1 MSSRYHI
8 YPVLKQGKYYYQW
21 GDNIGFY
28 PTPTE
33 VKSFRVHYVKKPKTL
48 VQGSTPTSDSYAST
62 PEISQEHH
70 DSLVAYATY
79 QIMMRIDPQKAMVW
93 KQEWLELFDKAV
105 SSSKVVRDEV
115 VHSPYTDI

>member
-1 MSSRYHI
+1 MSTRYHI

-21 GDNIGFY
+21 GDSIGIY

-33 VKSFRVHYVKKPKTL
+33 VKTIRVHYIRKPKTL
-48 VQGSTPTSDSYAST
+48 VQGSTPTSASYANT
-62 PEISQEHH
+62 PEIAAEHH
-70 DSLVAYATY
+70 EALVAYATY
-79 QIMMRIDPQKAMVW
+79 KVLLRIDPQKAMVW
-93 KQEWLELFDKAV
+93 KQEWIELFDKAV